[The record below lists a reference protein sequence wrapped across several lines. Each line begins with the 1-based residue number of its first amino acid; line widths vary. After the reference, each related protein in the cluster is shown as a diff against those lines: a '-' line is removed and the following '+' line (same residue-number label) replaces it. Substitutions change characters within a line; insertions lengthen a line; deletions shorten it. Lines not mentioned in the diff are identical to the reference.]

1 MANTLEI
8 VRGISQAIANKHD
21 GAIDEEG
28 EPNKTGLN
36 REGEDGIIPLHDKRV
51 MDGFTVSFSGDQ
63 ICIHYHGEVTMKEV
77 HGKSF
82 ESDIGQMI
90 ADVSGWLKK
99 QYRKATSS
107 SLSLKSSGE
116 PEVLVQSMGRHRS
129 WVQAKQ
135 YFSYGGE
142 ADTLAEESDEKLDK
156 NIKKF
161 IELGKDASP
170 KLQNVSKPKE
180 KN

>member
-8 VRGISQAIANKHD
+8 VRGISQAIANSHD

-28 EPNKTGLN
+28 NPVKVGLK
-36 REGEDGIIPLHDKRV
+36 REGEDGTIPLHDKRV
-51 MDGFTVSFSGDQ
+51 MDGFKVSFKGDE

-90 ADVSGWLKK
+90 ADVSKFIKK
-99 QYRKATSS
+99 QYRAATKS
-107 SLSLKSSGE
+107 SLTLKASGE
-116 PEVLVQSMGRHRS
+116 PEVLVQSVSRQRS

-135 YFSYGGE
+135 YYSYGGE
-142 ADTLAEESDEKLDK
+142 ASELHAESDEKLDK
-156 NIKKF
+156 NIKAF
-161 IELGKDASP
+161 IELSGEDAKKP
-170 KLQNVSKPKE
+170 KNAPPKE
-180 KN
+180 KK